1 MDNYE
6 LYHYGVKGMKW
17 GVRRTPEQ
25 LAINRG
31 DSAVTKRV
39 KKDYN
44 SMPDREF
51 MNKYA
56 TSKKTYAKRVQ
67 KYGDPNA
74 NAPLAKLGRKLN
86 ISSTVKG
93 SFKSQA
99 DKIMEESNKRRDARL
114 RELDKENEQF
124 KKDMKKIN
132 SAKDEQIKRFMD
144 SYVPTLKKS
153 PNSLN
158 DLDDLR
164 LIDEIMSEAFLRK
177 EYNVSDEQVKRY
189 EQIGKEVFGEYFPDK
204 KR

>member
-25 LAINRG
+25 LAINSG

-44 SMPDREF
+44 SMSDREF

-164 LIDEIMSEAFLRK
+164 LIDEIMSETFLRK

-189 EQIGKEVFGEYFPDK
+189 EQIGKEVLGEYFPDK